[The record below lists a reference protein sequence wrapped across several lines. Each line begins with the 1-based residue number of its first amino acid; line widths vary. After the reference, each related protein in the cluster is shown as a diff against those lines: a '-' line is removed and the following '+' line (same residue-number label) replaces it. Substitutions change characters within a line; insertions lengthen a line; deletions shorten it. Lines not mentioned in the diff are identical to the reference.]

1 MKQTQTIDLTIG
13 LQERKHL
20 MNILCVCVCVWLMS
34 FESDLFVINN

>member
-20 MNILCVCVCVWLMS
+20 MNIVCVCV
-34 FESDLFVINN
+34 FD